1 MNKAAPFMHNYSTIL
16 FDLDGVITSEKRYWD
31 AAVLTVYEYLNP
43 SVSPEYAMANRDS
56 IRKNIFYN
64 DKLLLYLKN
73 KGVNSNW
80 DLTYIIL
87 SAALILGVRDD
98 FSRVYDYIL
107 RLDLDA
113 MGLYDFFGETGPLG
127 KRGGKEYDNC
137 VLVFQ
142 QWYLGDSLFGQIY
155 RKEPRIKGKSGL
167 CRYEEPVIALKDITL
182 VLKTLHGEGFTL
194 GIGSGRVGFEA
205 VPTLEAWDLLK
216 YLDQDRI
223 ITYDYIIEAE
233 KTTGEKPLTK
243 PNPYTF
249 IKGMLGKNY
258 SDADIVKSKYD
269 KSVAKK
275 TLVVG
280 DAGADMFSA
289 QAAGMDFAAVLTG
302 ISGQRAVKYFSDH
315 RATYILRDITKLIE

>member
-142 QWYLGDSLFGQIY
+142 QWYLGDSLIA
-155 RKEPRIKGKSGL
+155 KSPG
-167 CRYEEPVIALKDITL
+167 
-182 VLKTLHGEGFTL
+182 
-194 GIGSGRVGFEA
+194 
-205 VPTLEAWDLLK
+205 
-216 YLDQDRI
+216 
-223 ITYDYIIEAE
+223 
-233 KTTGEKPLTK
+233 
-243 PNPYTF
+243 
-249 IKGMLGKNY
+249 
-258 SDADIVKSKYD
+258 
-269 KSVAKK
+269 
-275 TLVVG
+275 
-280 DAGADMFSA
+280 
-289 QAAGMDFAAVLTG
+289 
-302 ISGQRAVKYFSDH
+302 
-315 RATYILRDITKLIE
+315 